1 MSNQISY
8 ISVEKIF
15 PHPKNPRTQLGDL
28 TELSDS
34 IKANGILQNLTVV
47 PKISNGSS
55 IDGFYTVIIGH
66 RRLAAAEQAGLDTV
80 PCVITEMNEK
90 EQVATMMLENLQR
103 SDLTV
108 YEQAKGFQ
116 MMFDL
121 GETVKSIAEKTGL
134 SESTIKNRRD
144 LLKLDEDK
152 LKEATDRGA
161 TLQEF
166 TELNTIKDPELR
178 SKVLDTVGTANFR
191 NSLISAKDKEVIAKN
206 KPFIIEQ
213 LCRFA
218 EKTQIVSDKAYV
230 ASYYVKTFNE
240 PIKIPDDSGHI
251 KYYWSES
258 GHYIYLYKDK
268 IKTLDEI
275 KRDEKAEQI
284 RRSKDILDEVSKRAF
299 SLRYDFIDN
308 YPGRKRDMD
317 TINGTMAML
326 FCNNNGFIGFNRKY
340 LAELMGAKNGEFS
353 SEHVKEYY
361 ELFPEQALVCM
372 VYSVLENAGCRYYDS
387 ELKYAK
393 NETLDRVYDFLRKL
407 GYELSDEELSLKN
420 GTHYLLYKKG

>member
-8 ISVEKIF
+8 ISIEKIF
-15 PHPKNPRTQLGDL
+15 PHPKNPRTELGDL

-34 IKANGILQNLTVV
+34 IRANGILQNLTVV
-47 PKISNGSS
+47 PKMSNGSI

-66 RRLAAAEQAGLDTV
+66 RRLAAAEKAGLDEV
-80 PCVITEMNEK
+80 PCVVADMNEK

-144 LLKLDEDK
+144 LLKLDKDK
-152 LKEATDRGA
+152 FKEASDRGA

-166 TELNTIKDPELR
+166 AELSTIEDDELR
-178 SKVLDTVGTANFR
+178 GKVLDTVGTANFR
-191 NSLISAKDKEVIAKN
+191 NSLMSAKDKEAIAKN

-213 LCRFA
+213 LSRFA
-218 EKTQIVSDKAYV
+218 EKTKETSGKVYV
-230 ASYYVKTFNE
+230 DSYYVKTFNDF
-240 PIKIPDDSGHI
+240 IRIPDDAGHI
-251 KYYWSES
+251 KYYWAES
-258 GHYIYLYKDK
+258 GSYIYLYKDK
-268 IKTLDEI
+268 IKTLEEI

-284 RRSKDILDEVSKRAF
+284 RRSKDILEEISKRAF

-308 YPGRKRDMD
+308 YPGRKRDID
-317 TINGTMAML
+317 AINDAVAMM
-326 FCNNNGFIGFNRKY
+326 FCNNNCFISFNGKY

-361 ELFPEQALVCM
+361 ELFPEQALACM
-372 VYSVLENAGCRYYDS
+372 VYSVLENAGCRYYDNN
-387 ELKYAK
+387 LKYVK

-420 GTHYLLYKKG
+420 GTHSLYRE